1 MKNLPVRQCVKY
13 LLTQFFQFCMCM
25 IKLDLRVSHF
35 VQARFIIAYY
45 IHNQNGGVLQ
55 LFLREGETKAIYLPH
70 ETSINHF
77 FKNN

>member
-1 MKNLPVRQCVKY
+1 
-13 LLTQFFQFCMCM
+13 M

-77 FKNN
+77 FKNNWYFPNLRSGLNFGQNKVNILL